1 MFSANPPPDEL
12 QVLLDESGRTIVSQ
26 YVERPLTYE
35 GRKLELR
42 VLVLVE
48 HGGVLDTESYGDD
61 DDGDTHATAK
71 VVLVEE
77 PVIHVYSTPTVIKS
91 SKSNYTAPGGTP
103 RSKRAS
109 DEDGGGGGGGGGSHR
124 DMSGHFT
131 NVESHGAKVMQDDTL
146 LRQAVRDAG
155 GVYESLWKK
164 IEDLAAKTV
173 LAGVSSVIAAEE
185 LCHGKGGGEDGNPL
199 TCRHTPLAFDI
210 IIQQQGHPGSD
221 FLSPAERLQP
231 VLIEVNIAPGFS
243 KASVDK
249 VELAADLYGFM
260 ASDNSD
266 PPPIYIYIYLRQL
279 RIFYYFGV
287 HSKTLVECPVFSNSM
302 DGADTPNVEALEVAQ
317 SLLLS
322 YFC

>member
-1 MFSANPPPDEL
+1 MA
-12 QVLLDESGRTIVSQ
+12 R
-26 YVERPLTYE
+26 
-35 GRKLELR
+35 
-42 VLVLVE
+42 
-48 HGGVLDTESYGDD
+48 
-61 DDGDTHATAK
+61 
-71 VVLVEE
+71 
-77 PVIHVYSTPTVIKS
+77 
-91 SKSNYTAPGGTP
+91 
-103 RSKRAS
+103 
-109 DEDGGGGGGGGGSHR
+109 
-124 DMSGHFT
+124 
-131 NVESHGAKVMQDDTL
+131 
-146 LRQAVRDAG
+146 
-155 GVYESLWKK
+155 
-164 IEDLAAKTV
+164 
-173 LAGVSSVIAAEE
+173 
-185 LCHGKGGGEDGNPL
+185 GGGEDVNPL